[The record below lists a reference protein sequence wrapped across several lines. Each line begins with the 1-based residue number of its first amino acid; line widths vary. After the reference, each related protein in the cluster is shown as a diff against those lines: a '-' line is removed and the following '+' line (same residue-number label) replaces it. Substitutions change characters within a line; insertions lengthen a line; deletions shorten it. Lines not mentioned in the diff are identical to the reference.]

1 MYTFWPRPGETCNLG
16 ILGAHLPPELIYF
29 FWIAL
34 WSVPMALLLSGVPM
48 QDRFILT
55 FWSVVGVALRI
66 ALAYSLYTYAY
77 SNNDGFSPG
86 GDEFF
91 YFERGL
97 RLADG
102 WASGSVGFSPFEIHN
117 TVASGAWGFIC
128 FVAGHQ
134 LLFSNKLFPVI
145 SIAFLDVFSA
155 ILAYRF
161 SLHNFESAKIGK
173 LAFLFSIFFS
183 HAIDVSAHLLKDS
196 LVLFLTMATLTLA
209 HGASRSPWARLCIVL
224 TVFALA
230 SIRFYVGLALLGL
243 VAVGHLAAS
252 NIKRGTR
259 LAAVLA
265 AAAALFVVYSY
276 TTVGRTLDVALQDPS
291 QALESYGG
299 ESRATAA
306 ERTHQSSHLFAGTSP
321 KDRIIGFAHFLVSP
335 SPLNLESLSGQLAAP
350 GTLLWYFLMPFFFW
364 GTWLFVRRSDLRR
377 EYLVLWAYPACIISL
392 ILFMPSINQSRHR
405 LMIWPCAVILA
416 SVGLTRKSPMRSVA
430 IVATWLVILA
440 TIFVRESWRE
450 AGY

>member
-1 MYTFWPRPGETCNLG
+1 
-16 ILGAHLPPELIYF
+16 
-29 FWIAL
+29 
-34 WSVPMALLLSGVPM
+34 MALLLSGVPR
-48 QDRFILT
+48 QDRLILT
-55 FWSVVGVALRI
+55 FWSVVGVALRL

-77 SNNDGFSPG
+77 SNNDGFSQG

-91 YFERGL
+91 YYERGM

-102 WASGSVGFSPFEIHN
+102 WGSGSVGLSPFEIHS
-117 TVASGAWGFIC
+117 TVGSGAWGFIC
-128 FVAGHQ
+128 FVAGHL

-145 SIAFLDVFSA
+145 SISFLDVFSA

-161 SLHNFESAKIGK
+161 CLDNFESAKIGK

-209 HGASRSPWARLCIVL
+209 HGASRSAWARLCVVL

-230 SIRFYVGLALLGL
+230 SVRFYVGLVLLGL

-252 NIKRGTR
+252 NVKIGTR

-265 AAAALFVVYSY
+265 AATSLYMVYSFTSVG
-276 TTVGRTLDVALQDPS
+276 TTLEVALEDPS
-291 QALESYGG
+291 QAVESYGR

-306 ERTHQSSHLFAGTSP
+306 ERTHQSSHLFAGTSL
-321 KDRIIGFAHFLVSP
+321 KDRILGLAHFLVSP
-335 SPLNLESLSGQLAAP
+335 SPLNVESLGGQIAAP

-364 GTWLFVRRSDLRR
+364 GAWLFIRRSDLRR

-416 SVGLTRKSPMRSVA
+416 SVGLTQKSPTRYMV
-430 IVATWLVILA
+430 VVGTWLVIVA
-440 TIFVRESWRE
+440 TIIVRESWRD